1 MITIMQGDA
10 LALPV
15 LLTLN
20 GEPVKAEDVEAV
32 RFSVGGIF
40 KAFPGDVTFD
50 DATGRFLLPLSQE
63 DTFGLSQGSTRIIIR
78 PKFKNNSIRG
88 WKATAEMHVI
98 ACEDKEVM

>member
-50 DATGRFLLPLSQE
+50 DATGRFHLPLSQE
-63 DTFGLSQGSTRIIIR
+63 DTFSLPQGSTRIIIR
-78 PKFKNNSIRG
+78 PKFKNNSVRG

-98 ACEDKEVM
+98 ACEDREVM